1 MRAPSHYRWLLSII
15 FLVIQSPLE
24 AQTPSD
30 NSNATTNESR
40 RIVILTFDDSAKTHF
55 TFVRPILLKYGF
67 GGTFFITEGW
77 DFATNKRDYMTWE
90 EIAQLS
96 RDGFEIGNHTRDHMG
111 VQEKNLDR
119 LEEQLDA
126 IAQRCKEH
134 NIPKPITFA
143 WPGNSITPK
152 AFPILQAHGIQFARR
167 GGVPEQS
174 YESGKGFAFE
184 PGKDHPLLLPSAGDA
199 KPQWE
204 LANFVEAV
212 EQANQDHIAI
222 LQFHGVPDT
231 AHAWV
236 STEAAKFEAFMH
248 YLALK
253 KFQVEP
259 LRYLSQLKLPP
270 SPENPME
277 IIEQRRHQLQAPS
290 K

>member
-152 AFPILQAHGIQFARR
+152 AFPSFKLMEFSLLDGEVSLSNRTNQARD
-167 GGVPEQS
+167 S
-174 YESGKGFAFE
+174 
-184 PGKDHPLLLPSAGDA
+184 PL
-199 KPQWE
+199 
-204 LANFVEAV
+204 
-212 EQANQDHIAI
+212 
-222 LQFHGVPDT
+222 
-231 AHAWV
+231 
-236 STEAAKFEAFMH
+236 
-248 YLALK
+248 
-253 KFQVEP
+253 
-259 LRYLSQLKLPP
+259 
-270 SPENPME
+270 SPER
-277 IIEQRRHQLQAPS
+277 ITLCFYLRR
-290 K
+290 